1 MCREIMGGK
10 YKSVLVLLGFVG
22 MMMMMVRSVASSSI
36 SHDYGDAL
44 SKCILFFEG
53 QRSGKL
59 PSSQRMTWR
68 KDSALHDGSNI
79 DRDPPDPP
87 LSLTATNRRRD
98 SDDEEGEDDDDD
110 DESEK
115 PPPPTNLKS
124 FVKTF
129 VKTKK

>member
-10 YKSVLVLLGFVG
+10 YKSVLVLLGFVE
-22 MMMMMVRSVASSSI
+22 MMMVVRSVDSSS

-68 KDSALHDGSNI
+68 KDSALRDGSDI
-79 DRDPPDPP
+79 GV
-87 LSLTATNRRRD
+87 SLAFT
-98 SDDEEGEDDDDD
+98 SIFHF
-110 DESEK
+110 S
-115 PPPPTNLKS
+115 
-124 FVKTF
+124 
-129 VKTKK
+129 